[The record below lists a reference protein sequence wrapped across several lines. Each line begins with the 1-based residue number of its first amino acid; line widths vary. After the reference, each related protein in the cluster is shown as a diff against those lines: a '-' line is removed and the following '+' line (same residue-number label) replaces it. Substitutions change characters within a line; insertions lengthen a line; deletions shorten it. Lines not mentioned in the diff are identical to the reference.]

1 MTATLATRQ
10 MRNPQGFLTLIKEI
24 YAGKDS
30 QLRVLL
36 DYSMQNL
43 YLFLK
48 WQFCLQF
55 CRLST
60 VNTLLDVFQST
71 ENGVQILLATSCI
84 VLSATTTCSSRSYLL
99 INLSIFHRCNGG
111 IGLVIHPII
120 YVLADIYVKVNKL
133 NTWLPSRAFF
143 FWKSPQQFC
152 CQQLGIFNFK
162 QAFRSDPVFP
172 TVLI

>member
-1 MTATLATRQ
+1 
-10 MRNPQGFLTLIKEI
+10 
-24 YAGKDS
+24 
-30 QLRVLL
+30 
-36 DYSMQNL
+36 MQNL

-60 VNTLLDVFQST
+60 VNTLLDVFQSS
-71 ENGVQILLATSCI
+71 ENGVKILLATSCM

-120 YVLADIYVKVNKL
+120 YVLAECRHIRKSKQVKHVAPPQGRFL
-133 NTWLPSRAFF
+133 E
-143 FWKSPQQFC
+143 KSTIILQPA
-152 CQQLGIFNFK
+152 GIFNFK

-172 TVLI
+172 TVLIWFLHPAVSIHEFWLWSGLILSTIYLIE